1 MQAIKAACCDAGV
14 GLLLRPLTDI
24 VIMSIE
30 RAHSLGWG
38 QRAAVQCADSSLYL
52 RLWVVTI
59 PCCGGGG
66 SPCWRH
72 QVVLRQA
79 IKLGLQRSADLSIEG
94 SLLTKLHVGE
104 GFVDKC
110 PNYNFIIQYLNR
122 FLSVKCKKPNID
134 IHEISLTALV

>member
-1 MQAIKAACCDAGV
+1 
-14 GLLLRPLTDI
+14 
-24 VIMSIE
+24 MSIE
-30 RAHSLGWG
+30 RAHSLGGG

-66 SPCWRH
+66 SPCWKH

-94 SLLTKLHVGE
+94 SLLTKLHVGK
-104 GFVDKC
+104 VLWTSV
-110 PNYNFIIQYLNR
+110 PII
-122 FLSVKCKKPNID
+122 
-134 IHEISLTALV
+134 IS

>member
-1 MQAIKAACCDAGV
+1 MKVAKIVSLEKFSKPELTCKPLKQLVVTRSV

-24 VIMSIE
+24 LIMSNE
-30 RAHSLGWG
+30 RAHSLGGG

-66 SPCWRH
+66 SSCWKH
-72 QVVLRQA
+72 QVVFRQA
-79 IKLGLQRSADLSIEG
+79 IKHGLQRSADLSIEG

-110 PNYNFIIQYLNR
+110 PNY
-122 FLSVKCKKPNID
+122 
-134 IHEISLTALV
+134 IHNTVSE

>member
-1 MQAIKAACCDAGV
+1 MTRGV

-24 VIMSIE
+24 LIMSTQPG
-30 RAHSLGWG
+30 RG

-66 SPCWRH
+66 SSCWKH
-72 QVVLRQA
+72 QVVSRQA
-79 IKLGLQRSADLSIEG
+79 IKHSLQRSADLLIEG
-94 SLLTKLHVGE
+94 SLNLHVGE

-122 FLSVKCKKPNID
+122 FLSFKC
-134 IHEISLTALV
+134 